1 MKDKCQAYIIG
12 LFMTASIFWADVT
25 VFDMPLNAVV
35 ILAATLLMLI
45 CDVWDG
51 QKKHEPMFGGLSW
64 LDIIIYLIGLLA
76 LVSLVGK
83 IIFNP
88 TEYLK
93 EMLAV
98 MMALMYYL
106 LRKRRV
112 ITENQVM
119 VFSIFGMITNT
130 LLLWHY
136 LVDDSF
142 DFILQEMLNNNLAA
156 TWLVIVITINVVAFC
171 IYDNKWFWH
180 GANAV
185 VGFFLLLVQK
195 NIPSLVLTGILFFT
209 LPFIYKPT
217 KQLIKK
223 DMQMFFVY
231 AFMLCNMSLITGYTE
246 VFDKELGLSY
256 DLETSVYLE
265 LLLSVFGVFFFNF
278 WDKLGNEDSKED
290 IKRTRL
296 FFSRVKVVLML
307 LLLAFIGIFVKGG
320 SSLMPEVINKIVTQ
334 MRDNAASQKSLL
346 ALMSESFGIA
356 GVALAMYFLYS
367 ILESLRN
374 QRKLKATRQQ
384 KFARA
389 VAFMF
394 VLQSIFLTQC
404 VATTVIYLVFV
415 IVCVNNTRTAVKFS
429 KEADSY
435 ETDNTDSMLQRSTD
449 LGDSAQ

>member
-12 LFMTASIFWADVT
+12 LFMTASIFWSDII
-25 VFDMPLNAVV
+25 VFGMPINAVI

-45 CDVWDG
+45 FDVWDG
-51 QKKHEPMFGGLSW
+51 QKKQELMFDGLSW
-64 LDIIIYLIGLLA
+64 LDIVIYLIGLLA

-93 EMLAV
+93 EMLAITIV
-98 MMALMYYL
+98 LMYYL
-106 LRKRRV
+106 LRKRCV

-119 VFSIFGMITNT
+119 AFSIFGMITNT

-142 DFILQEMLNNNLAA
+142 DFILQAMLQNNLVA
-156 TWLVIVITINVVAFC
+156 TWLVIVVTINVVSYC
-171 IYDNKWFWH
+171 IYDSKWFWH
-180 GANAV
+180 GANAM
-185 VGFFLLLVQK
+185 VGFFLLLIQK
-195 NIPSLVLTGILFFT
+195 NIPSLVLILILFFT

-223 DMQMFFVY
+223 DMQMLFVY

-278 WDKLGNEDSKED
+278 WDKLGNEDSRED
-290 IKRTRL
+290 LRRTRL
-296 FFSRVKVVLML
+296 FFRRVTLFL
-307 LLLAFIGIFVKGG
+307 ILFLLAFIGVFVKGS
-320 SSLMPEVINKIVTQ
+320 SSLMPEVINKFVAQT
-334 MRDNAASQKSLL
+334 RDNAASQKSLL
-346 ALMSESFGIA
+346 VLMSEGFGIV

-384 KFARA
+384 KLAR
-389 VAFMF
+389 VMAFMF

-404 VATTVIYLVFV
+404 MATTMIYLVFV

-429 KEADSY
+429 KEVNSY
-435 ETDNTDSMLQRSTD
+435 EADNTDSMLQRSTD